1 MCLKDGAVAS
11 VRLCEFMCRQDEKT
25 WWWEFVML
33 FKKTLLVATGIFWNN
48 MALCDAN
55 EKLCADGSEVGGI
68 GGSGGLDVT
77 CDDGSAPVPP
87 IVDPQTGLC
96 VAMLP
101 GDTTPFYRGTEV
113 CLHIQYKSVR
123 QR

>member
-1 MCLKDGAVAS
+1 
-11 VRLCEFMCRQDEKT
+11 MCRQDEKT

-113 CLHIQYKSVR
+113 CLHIQYQSVQ